1 MRFLYLNRR
10 TRPLTLVGALL
21 LAALLVG
28 GCQATPTPAV
38 PTTTTGVAAP
48 PPTEIV
54 PSTTHT
60 PQAPPPT
67 TVPTATPE
75 PPRIALSDTV
85 TGALKAAIE
94 NWASAQGVQVVPA
107 SEEADVRIETTHTV
121 SNATQLS
128 EVVFAIA
135 DWFPT
140 LRSGMTLDD
149 IRGLWQGQPTADG
162 LVTLLVSPDTAAA
175 LRALWGEP
183 AAAVTI
189 MAPEE
194 IAPHLWKEKE
204 AIAIVPFDQLEP
216 RLSQLP
222 LDGQNVL
229 DRQMDLA
236 TYPLVVRTVASGDP
250 ALVESLT
257 ATLRDQVSAT
267 NRDLERMTTLIMTGV
282 TAMARDTAWVIEQK
296 GDPAYPAR
304 KIADVLAAAD
314 ITHISHEIPFVESC
328 KADPTPNLLV
338 LCSKPSYIEAIKLVG
353 ADIIGLTGN
362 HMLDYGRKAFLNT
375 LDLYD
380 QEGLSYYAGGRNAEE
395 ARRTLFIED
404 HGNKLAFMG
413 ANSFGPP
420 IDWATEDTPGAQ
432 RYNPDTMKA
441 NIEAAREQADVVLV
455 EYQAEETYEYT
466 SSYNNRQQFRATI
479 DAGADIVTGVQAHQP
494 QAIEL
499 SEDGKKIILYGL
511 GNLFFDQMFD
521 LDVRRGLIPRH
532 TIYQGRLLQTELLTT
547 MLENASQP
555 RWTTPAEREVILK
568 NVFGA
573 SGYR

>member
-60 PQAPPPT
+60 PQAQPPT
-67 TVPTATPE
+67 TAPTATPE

-128 EVVFAIA
+128 EAVFAVA

-140 LRSGMTLDD
+140 LRTGMTLDD

-183 AAAVTI
+183 AASVTV

-314 ITHISHEIPFVESC
+314 ITHISNEIPFVESC

-466 SSYNNRQQFRATI
+466 PSYNNRQQFRATI

-494 QAIEL
+494 QAVEL

-532 TIYQGRLLQTELLTT
+532 TIYQDRLLQTELLTT